1 MQPLH
6 YDASTWAT
14 YRAAANDEFM
24 SKSSAREVRQSKRQ
38 DSTVPKAEYAEPT
51 VPVGASCYDRSR
63 MYEQEF
69 TSPRVPH
76 SNPEFCYSPWARDDV
91 KRQIEAPGRHLN
103 SLLDSVL
110 TAPPDHGYYD
120 TPDAAWREVY
130 WNGSERMAGCSSNS
144 PEMGAAPVRYASP
157 AVYDHG
163 IVPSQRHDL
172 YGPYGG
178 FANGVGHGRG
188 QGGGNAGPLSRN
200 QLLAQYSTIADAL
213 TPVVDDHLPC
223 HSPRGQI
230 AGLPYSDDRE
240 PCEPS
245 DASTDTCS
253 AGDLTKSL
261 RKGAPKRHM
270 CTICQKCFPRPGGL
284 QTHMNAH
291 NNVKPFACGHDDC
304 SMCFSVQ
311 SNARRHRRN
320 AHGIGFAERYEDAQ
334 RHLPAAQPDITFE
347 EPVVNEQADHLAVP
361 QRLMWMPLNDSLDDS
376 PFRQ

>member
-6 YDASTWAT
+6 YDASTYAM
-14 YRAAANDEFM
+14 YRAAANDDFM
-24 SKSSAREVRQSKRQ
+24 SQSSAREVRRSKRQ
-38 DSTVPKAEYAEPT
+38 DSTVPKAEYTEPT
-51 VPVGASCYDRSR
+51 VPVGASCHDRSR

-76 SNPEFCYSPWARDDV
+76 TNPEFCYSPCARDDV
-91 KRQIEAPGRHLN
+91 KRQIEAP
-103 SLLDSVL
+103 DQ
-110 TAPPDHGYYD
+110 GYYD

-130 WNGSERMAGCSSNS
+130 WNGNERMAGGSSNS
-144 PEMGAAPVRYASP
+144 PEMGAAPLRYASP

-163 IVPSQRHDL
+163 IVPSQHHDL

-178 FANGVGHGRG
+178 SANGASHGRG
-188 QGGGNAGPLSRN
+188 QGGGNPGPLSRN
-200 QLLAQYSTIADAL
+200 QLLAQYSTFADAL

-223 HSPRGQI
+223 HSPREQI

-240 PCEPS
+240 PCAPNN
-245 DASTDTCS
+245 ATTDTCS
-253 AGDLTKSL
+253 AGDTTKSS